1 MDDAALRRSVD
12 AQDWAKAFMSV
23 FDGRSGDIDEGT
35 MIGWFAN
42 YRFTVEEA
50 LTGSSAKAVE
60 EFLARWEAEG
70 E

>member
-1 MDDAALRRSVD
+1 MEEALRRSVD

-23 FDGRSGDIDEGT
+23 FEGRSGAIDEGT
-35 MIGWFAN
+35 MIAWFAN

-60 EFLARWEAEG
+60 DFLARWEADG